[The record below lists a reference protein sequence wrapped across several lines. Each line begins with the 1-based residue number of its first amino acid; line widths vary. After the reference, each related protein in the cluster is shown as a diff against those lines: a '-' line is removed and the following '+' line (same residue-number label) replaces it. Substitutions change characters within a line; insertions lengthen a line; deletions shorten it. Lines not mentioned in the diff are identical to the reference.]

1 MTDKMYGVVN
11 GAYICNIDRDAELS
25 ERLAAR
31 NVPDGNLPPQFSMR
45 PASTK
50 YSILPIV
57 DPRTKAALTP
67 LKPVNDFSVDRMFN
81 PGNSQAPWSG
91 FANSIDN
98 ESKLRNQFMA
108 LQKSDQA
115 YYIPPTTSD
124 MYTSTSNHVNP
135 SPEQSKLM
143 FSQEAFQ
150 TNMDKRC
157 PFVDEANTDFFNN
170 STRPKCVL
178 KTGKR

>member
-11 GAYICNIDRDAELS
+11 GAYICNMNRDAELS

-31 NVPDGNLPPQFSMR
+31 NIPDGNLPPQFSMR

-50 YSILPIV
+50 YSIMPIV
-57 DPRTKAALTP
+57 DPRSPAALTP
-67 LKPVNDFSVDRMFN
+67 LKPVQNFSVDKMFN
-81 PGNSQAPWSG
+81 PGNAQGPWPG
-91 FANSIDN
+91 FANNVDN

-124 MYTSTSNHVNP
+124 LYSSTSNYVNP

-157 PFVDEANTDFFNN
+157 PFVDDANANFFSN

-178 KTGKR
+178 KSGKR